1 MSNSPSVIS
10 MLSVDSQSPFPVNA
24 SPFTVN
30 FNTQPPMLVY
40 TDDQLDDRSVNSFN
54 SGAAHLSLADVEGLM
69 NLVITIDGFCDAS
82 DLFYHPSM
90 ESEDTKAPNFWV
102 DNSHQLFSLVLIE
115 RSTNTVRALR
125 AVTVTPSFL
134 IALRNMY
141 QEKLQSPV
149 NEVEYMQAAQKAMNL
164 YTPDQLIKKAVIS
177 ERMGITEPKGA

>member
-1 MSNSPSVIS
+1 MSNSPSEIT
-10 MLSVDSQSPFPVNA
+10 MLSVGAQSPFPVNA

-40 TDDQLDDRSVNSFN
+40 TDDQLDDSSVNSFN
-54 SGAAHLSLADVEGLM
+54 SGAAHLSLADIEGLM
-69 NLVITIDGFCDAS
+69 NLVITIEGFCGAS

-90 ESEDTKAPNFWV
+90 EAEDTKAPNFWV
-102 DNSHQLFSLVLIE
+102 DNAHQLFNLVLIE

-141 QEKLQSPV
+141 AMKLKTSMS
-149 NEVEYMQAAQKAMNL
+149 EVEYIQTAQKAMSL
-164 YTPDQLIKKAVIS
+164 YTPDQLVKKAVIS
-177 ERMGITEPKGA
+177 ERMGITEPKG